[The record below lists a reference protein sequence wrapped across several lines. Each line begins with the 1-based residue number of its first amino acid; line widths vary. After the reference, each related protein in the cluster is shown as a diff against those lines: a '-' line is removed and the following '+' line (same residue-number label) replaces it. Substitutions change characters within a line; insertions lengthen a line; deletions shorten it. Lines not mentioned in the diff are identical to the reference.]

1 MRINV
6 YAEELLDD
14 VEWIKKDVDD
24 ECRTCHGTGT
34 TLINNLTE
42 SCPVPN
48 CIMGRVNHR
57 TFYGIRMYLAS
68 PSELHHSP
76 QDDDRSAITFWVPW
90 TRRNGHDFEIMKLIF
105 HDLFRSLEQAA
116 NDSERAS

>member
-34 TLINNLTE
+34 ALINNLTE

-90 TRRNGHDFEIMKLIF
+90 TRKGGHDFDSVKEIFEGLA
-105 HDLFRSLEQAA
+105 LSLNNALM
-116 NDSERAS
+116 DMERAS